1 MDLTAVRGVLARRI
15 RGVQRRRLIWWIG
28 PHGRRAMTLVGGASA
43 AQLIPVAIAPFLTRL
58 YEPADFG
65 LLAAFASITAVF
77 VAVAAG
83 RYSVAIMLPDN
94 DRDAVQVTG
103 LALVVTAGTTALLLL
118 AAFATL
124 AFGGDLGI
132 ASDLGYWLCLIPVTV
147 FASAAFEALS
157 HFALRKDRIGDLA
170 RANVVKAAATGGAQL
185 SLGCAGAGLGGLIG
199 GSLVGLA
206 TGNGRLTRIYRGE
219 LRRTPLS
226 MVDMRRVAARYSHF
240 PKFDVWSNLANILSY
255 NLLILAVGWIYGSA
269 VLGQYSIAVRF
280 AALPSVLLGVAMGQ
294 VYLREAARR
303 VGSPAS
309 ALRAF
314 NRTVGVLSL
323 FSVIPMLAIAFWGPD
338 IFSWLFGQEW
348 RAAGT
353 YAACMV
359 PLLWVR
365 FIVSPLTSAYHV
377 YGRQR
382 VLLMFQLLLL
392 ATVLVTTAAATLLDW
407 SLPSFILIQSSS
419 MAALYVVI
427 LLVAHH
433 TIASSPTGGRPGG
446 SPERE
451 SA

>member
-1 MDLTAVRGVLARRI
+1 
-15 RGVQRRRLIWWIG
+15 
-28 PHGRRAMTLVGGASA
+28 MTLVSGASA
-43 AQLIPVAIAPFLTRL
+43 AQLIPIAIAPVLTRL

-65 LLAAFASITAVF
+65 VLAAFASITAVF

-118 AAFATL
+118 AASAAL
-124 AFGGDLGI
+124 AFGDDLGI
-132 ASDLGYWLCLIPVTV
+132 VSDLGYWLYLIPVTV

-185 SLGCAGAGLGGLIG
+185 SLGWAGAGFGGLIG

-206 TGNGRLTRIYRGE
+206 TGNGSLTRIYRGE

-226 MVDMRRVAARYSHF
+226 MVGMRRVAAQYSHF
-240 PKFDVWSNLANILSY
+240 PKFDLWSNLANILSY

-269 VLGQYSIAVRF
+269 FLGQYSIAVRF
-280 AALPSVLLGVAMGQ
+280 AALPSVLLGVAVGQ
-294 VYLREAARR
+294 VYLREAAQR

-314 NRTVGVLSL
+314 NRTVGVLAL
-323 FSVIPMLAIAFWGPD
+323 TSVVPMLAMALWGPN

-382 VLLMFQLLLL
+382 LLLVFQLLLL
-392 ATVLVTTAAATLLDW
+392 ATVVVTTAGAFVLDW
-407 SLPSFILIQSSS
+407 SLPSFIVIQSSS

-427 LLVAHH
+427 LVVAHR
-433 TIASSPTGGRPGG
+433 IIVRSPAGGTADSRAVD
-446 SPERE
+446 R
-451 SA
+451 